1 VVSSS
6 TIVHRRYGR
15 TLDVVDNGTDTETDT
30 NTNVDIDTAVRR
42 PTVSIDIYS
51 DVVCPWCYIGKRRF
65 EAGLAEATADGDLG
79 VDFDIEFK
87 PFQLDPTAAP
97 GVAGP
102 VLDAYAQKFGGMEKA
117 EQIIGH
123 VTRTAAEDGLE
134 FRMDRALRAN
144 TLLAHRLIWWTG
156 RPDSPVSQ
164 DAMKE
169 RLLQAYFIDGTHIG
183 DAGALADC
191 AADIGVDRDAA
202 IAFLESSEG
211 TAEVAAELDHARD
224 AGITAV
230 PTYVFQ
236 DQWAVPGAQDSATFA
251 KVLRKMAE
259 RALADTAS

>member
-1 VVSSS
+1 MD
-6 TIVHRRYGR
+6 I
-15 TLDVVDNGTDTETDT
+15 DT
-30 NTNVDIDTAVRR
+30 NTGPGSSDQTGSTR
-42 PTVSIDIYS
+42 PTISIDIYS

-65 EAGLAEATADGDLG
+65 EAGLAEATEDGDLG
-79 VDFDIEFK
+79 VDFDIEYK
-87 PFQLDPTAAP
+87 PYQLDPTAAP

-102 VLDAYAQKFGGMEKA
+102 VLDAYAKKFGGPEKA

-134 FRMDRALRAN
+134 FRMDRAQRAN
-144 TLLAHRLIWWTG
+144 TLLAHRLIWWAG
-156 RPDSPVSQ
+156 QPESPVTQ

-169 RLLQAYFIDGTHIG
+169 RLLRAYFMDGTHVG

-191 AADIGVDRDAA
+191 AADVGVDRDEA

-224 AGITAV
+224 TGITAV
-230 PTYVFQ
+230 PTYVFN

-251 KVLRKMAE
+251 KVLRKMADQ
-259 RALADTAS
+259 ALADAPA